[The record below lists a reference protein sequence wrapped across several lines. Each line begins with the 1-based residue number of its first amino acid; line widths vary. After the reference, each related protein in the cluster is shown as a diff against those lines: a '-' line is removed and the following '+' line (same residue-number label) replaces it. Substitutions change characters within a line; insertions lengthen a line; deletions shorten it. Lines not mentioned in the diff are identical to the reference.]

1 MKFICK
7 RTSEYREGKPCD
19 EALPEVV
26 ITYDCRTLPKEQ
38 MAKEHKDE
46 RFLKY
51 ENFILSDGRNGC
63 RRKMEEDAYTVEIDN
78 LEQLMDFVR
87 KHGDI
92 VIQKHDDYDLPEIEI
107 YDTWRE

>member
-1 MKFICK
+1 MKFKCE
-7 RTSEYREGKPCD
+7 RTSGYREEKPCD
-19 EALPEVV
+19 EAVREVV

-38 MAKEHKDE
+38 MAKKLKDE
-46 RFLKY
+46 RFLEY
-51 ENFILSDGRNGC
+51 ENFTFSDGRAGC